1 MNRLLNAAAAA
12 CVFSFSFFAA
22 CVPAKRYQEVA
33 AQRDSLRQEHAASLR
48 VADSLRV
55 GNRELAGDK
64 ARLEKQVQQLVS
76 DSLARGEAFART
88 ADELANLK
96 YSYGQ
101 LEANQKSIVAGNQ
114 REISKMLSEMQ
125 RMQSQLQQREDAVKN
140 LESQLFQRKQALDRV
155 EKQQA
160 ADRRALD
167 SLRSSLDEMTAALNE
182 KHKTLEALQQ
192 ALARKDSASAALK
205 DRIARALFGFQGQGL
220 TVHEKNGRVHISIED
235 KLLFKS
241 GSYAIGPQGE
251 AAIRQLVPIL
261 EQYAD
266 LNIVV
271 EGHTDDVPMK
281 GSGPIADNWD
291 LSAKR
296 ATTIVKLMLQGST
309 LSPASI
315 SASGRAEFHPILDEK
330 TPEARQKNRRTE
342 IILTPNLS
350 EIMGLLN

>member
-1 MNRLLNAAAAA
+1 MDRRLFAAFVA
-12 CVFSFSFFAA
+12 CVFFFSLLAA
-22 CVPAKRYQEVA
+22 CVPAKRFHEVA
-33 AQRDSLRQEHAASLR
+33 AQRDSLRQEHEVSLH

-55 GNRELAGDK
+55 SNRELEGIK
-64 ARLEKQVQQLVS
+64 AHLEKQVQQLVS
-76 DSLARGEAFART
+76 DSMARGETLVRT
-88 ADELANLK
+88 IDELANLK
-96 YSYGQ
+96 FSYGQ

-125 RMQSQLQQREDAVKN
+125 RMQSRLQQREDAVKS
-140 LESQLFQRKQALDRV
+140 LESQLFQRKQELDRV

-160 ADRRALD
+160 TNRHALD
-167 SLRSSLDEMTAALNE
+167 SLRSSLDELTSTLNE
-182 KHKTLEALQQ
+182 KHRALEALQQ
-192 ALARKDSASAALK
+192 ALARKDSASMALK
-205 DRIARALFGFQGQGL
+205 DRIARALFGFEGQGL
-220 TVHEKNGRVHISIED
+220 TVHEKNGRVLISIED

-296 ATTIVKLMLQGST
+296 ATTIVKLMLEGS
-309 LSPASI
+309 SIPPSNI
-315 SASGRAEFHPILDEK
+315 SASGRAEFHPLVDEK
-330 TPEARQKNRRTE
+330 TLEARQKNRRTE

>member
-1 MNRLLNAAAAA
+1 MNRLWNAAAAA
-12 CVFSFSFFAA
+12 CIFSFLCFVS

-33 AQRDSLRQEHAASLR
+33 AQRDSLRREHAASLR
-48 VADSLRV
+48 VADSLRI
-55 GNRELAGDK
+55 GNRELQGDK
-64 ARLEKQVQQLVS
+64 NRLENQVRQLIS
-76 DSLARGEAFART
+76 DTLARGQEFART

-101 LEANQKSIVAGNQ
+101 LEANQRSIVEGNQ
-114 REISKMLSEMQ
+114 RETSKMLSEMQ
-125 RMQSQLQQREDAVKN
+125 RMQTQLQQREEAVRS
-140 LESQLFQRKQALDRV
+140 LENQLFQRKQALDRV

-167 SLRSSLDEMTAALNE
+167 SLRVSLDELTSALDE
-182 KHKTLEALQQ
+182 KHKTLEELQQ

-205 DRIARALFGFQGQGL
+205 DRIARALFGFEGQGL
-220 TVHEKNGRVHISIED
+220 TVYEKNGRVHISIED

-241 GSYAIGPQGE
+241 GSYAIGEQGA

-296 ATTIVKLMLQGST
+296 ATTIVKLMLEGSS
-309 LSPASI
+309 LSPANVA
-315 SASGRAEFHPILDEK
+315 ASGRAEFHPIVDEK

>member
-1 MNRLLNAAAAA
+1 MKKLLITAAAS
-12 CVFSFSFFAA
+12 CLLSLLLFAS

-33 AQRDSLRQEHAASLR
+33 AQRDSLLQEHSASLR

-55 GNRELAGDK
+55 GNKELEGEK
-64 ARLEKQVQQLVS
+64 ARLERQVQQLVN
-76 DSLARGEAFART
+76 DSLARGEAYTRAI
-88 ADELANLK
+88 DELANLK

-101 LEANQKSIVAGNQ
+101 LEANQKTIVAGNQ
-114 REISKMLSEMQ
+114 REIAQMLSEMN
-125 RMQSQLQQREDAVKN
+125 RMQTQQQQREDAVRS
-140 LESQLFQRKQALDRV
+140 LESELFQRKQALDHV

-160 ADRRALD
+160 ADQRTLD
-167 SLRSSLDEMTAALNE
+167 SLRTALEVMTAELNE
-182 KHKTLEALQQ
+182 KHKALEALQQ

-205 DRIARALFGFQGQGL
+205 DRLARELFGFEGKGL

-251 AAIRQLVPIL
+251 EAIRQLVPIL

-296 ATTIVKLMLQGST
+296 ATTIVKLMLEGST
-309 LSPASI
+309 ISPANI
-315 SASGRAEFHPILDEK
+315 SAAGRAEFHPIIDEK

-342 IILTPNLS
+342 IILTPNLN